1 MTHKGEVLKQVDE
14 IRINYQS
21 GEYKLFANFDILMTN
36 IDKLLEYYE
45 TNDLWEKI
53 AFGVN
58 ESLSYI
64 CIYVLVVS
72 CVGNKAIEELIDCE
86 KYWNFVDNWFRNNYD
101 KYCDKKDECSYM
113 VQKCAEEVSDS
124 LKKEE

>member
-1 MTHKGEVLKQVDE
+1 MLYKGEVLKQVDE

-21 GEYKLFANFDILMTN
+21 GEYKLFANFDILMAN
-36 IDKLLEYYE
+36 IDKLLEYYDI
-45 TNDLWEKI
+45 NDLWKKS

-58 ESLSYI
+58 ESLPYL

-72 CVGNKAIEELIDCE
+72 CVDNKAIEELYDCE
-86 KYWNFVDNWFRNNYD
+86 KYWNFVDNWLRENYD
-101 KYCDKKDECSYM
+101 KYCNKNDECLYM

-124 LKKEE
+124 LKNEE